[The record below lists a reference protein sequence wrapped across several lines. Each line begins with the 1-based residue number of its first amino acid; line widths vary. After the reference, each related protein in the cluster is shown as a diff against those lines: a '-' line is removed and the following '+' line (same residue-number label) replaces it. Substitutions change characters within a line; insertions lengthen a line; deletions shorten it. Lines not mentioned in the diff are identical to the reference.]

1 MVLFGLTAS
10 AFFSYQTFVGSNAYT
25 STGFLALCFIT
36 QGYMLMIIDI
46 LMSNKMTNHS
56 FFYVGEIVVF
66 STTFVNVI
74 AEHLLG
80 YICFISIQNSLFC
93 IAFLLLIMT
102 IIVLDRVHHKM
113 KIMLLH
119 HQK

>member
-1 MVLFGLTAS
+1 
-10 AFFSYQTFVGSNAYT
+10 
-25 STGFLALCFIT
+25 
-36 QGYMLMIIDI
+36 MIIDM

-56 FFYVGEIVVF
+56 FFYVGETVVF
-66 STTFVNVI
+66 SVTFFNVI
-74 AEHLLG
+74 VEQLLG
-80 YICFISIQNSLFC
+80 FISIQNPLFC